1 MTLPVSGPISLNN
14 VNVELGLSG
23 TALIS
28 LNQASVRTLAGV
40 PSGAISMN
48 NLYGKGNRVSLSVIY
63 SVSEYLGPET
73 VSISSLPGYV
83 AGKTDLTVTVNDGIW
98 LAAGLAV
105 ICDDPFDTVRIV
117 NRGVIAGSG
126 GSGADFE
133 GFVSYPPL
141 AGTNALF
148 LIGPTVFIVDNT
160 FGTAYIAG
168 GGGGGGAG
176 ANFTGGG
183 GGAGGGYG
191 GKSYGNTF
199 NAQPGLINQV
209 GENGY
214 TNGVFTGGGAG
225 GRILPGTGGN
235 TSITLGQGGG
245 AGGAGGAYIAGEGDN
260 FYGGNGGSA
269 NNVGANGYGID
280 PGGGGG
286 GGWGAAGGFG
296 VDPGAAGGKAVD
308 LSLGASVNF
317 VSGDT
322 SRVYGAVG

>member
-1 MTLPVSGPISLNN
+1 MTLPVSGPISLNA
-14 VNVELGLSG
+14 VNVELGLGG
-23 TALIS
+23 TTLIS
-28 LNQASVRTLAGV
+28 LNQASVRNLAGV
-40 PSGAISMN
+40 PSGAISLN
-48 NLYGKGNRVSLSVIY
+48 NLYGKSNRVSLSVIY

-83 AGKTDLTVTVNDGIW
+83 AGKTDLTITVNDGIW

-105 ICDDPFDTVRIV
+105 ICDDPSDTVRIV

-126 GSGADFE
+126 GSGG
-133 GFVSYPPL
+133 GFPYAAT

-176 ANFTGGG
+176 AGAGG

-191 GKSYGNTF
+191 GDTTSG
-199 NAQPGLINQV
+199 AGGAGGLIGQV
-209 GENGY
+209 GGN
-214 TNGVFTGGGAG
+214 GGGFVNNQSGGGG
-225 GRILPGTGGN
+225 GRILPGVGGAL
-235 TSITLGQGGG
+235 SDVSGGPYGGGSGG
-245 AGGAGGAYIAGEGDN
+245 AGGSAN
-260 FYGGNGGSA
+260 YGGGDYDLGGVGGSA
-269 NNVGANGYGID
+269 NNVGQNGTLITYN

-286 GGWGAAGGFG
+286 GGWGAAGGSG
-296 VDPGAAGGKAVD
+296 VYPGAAGGKAID
-308 LSLGASVNF
+308 LSFGASVTF

-322 SRVYGAVG
+322 SRVYGVVG

>member
-1 MTLPVSGPISLNN
+1 MPTPSSGPISLNN
-14 VNVELGLSG
+14 VNVELGISG
-23 TALIS
+23 TTLIS
-28 LNQASVRTLAGV
+28 LNQASVRTLAGI
-40 PSGAISMN
+40 PSGTISMN
-48 NLYGKGNRVSLSVIY
+48 NLYGKSNRVSLTVTY
-63 SVSEYLGPET
+63 SISEYLGPET
-73 VSISSLPGYV
+73 VSVSSLPGYV
-83 AGKTDLTVTVNDGIW
+83 AGKTDLTITVNNGIW
-98 LAAGLAV
+98 LAGGLAV
-105 ICDDPFDTVRIV
+105 ICDDSSDTVRIV
-117 NRGVIAGSG
+117 NRGVIAGAG
-126 GSGADFE
+126 GNGANYE
-133 GFVSYPPL
+133 GFVLYPPL
-141 AGTNALF
+141 AGTNALT
-148 LIGPTVFIVDNT
+148 LVGPVVFTVDNT

-168 GGGGGGAG
+168 GGGGGGGG
-176 ANFTGGG
+176 ADFTGGG
-183 GGAGGGYG
+183 GGAGGGAG
-191 GKSYGNTF
+191 GKSYTNIY

-209 GENGY
+209 GENGQ
-214 TNGVFTGGGAG
+214 TTGNRTGGGAG